1 MRGLVGLRTSLTG
14 RRYDEPMQ
22 HNRREFLV
30 AGAALSALSQSRVLG
45 ANDRIRVGAIGTG
58 GRMRELMN
66 CLRIAENNEIVAVC
80 DVYEPRRQQAKEQF
94 APQAK
99 DYVDYRQVLER
110 NDIDAVVIA
119 SPDRWHVPMTLDAV
133 AAGKDIYVEKPV
145 TYALEEGPKLTRA
158 VRDSRRIVQVGM
170 QQRSWEHFQTAA
182 EMVRSGKIGKV
193 TLVRTYWFQNY
204 LKRGPSPRIDT
215 AKLDWKRWL
224 GSAPDQPFDVD
235 RFTTWRWYWDF
246 GGGALTD
253 LFTHWVDVVHWAMNS
268 DTPQIAQTLG
278 NRYAFNWECPDT
290 IQATFQYPD
299 FMCIYDGTM
308 IASLEDGGLVFRGTD
323 AEMLLDRRR
332 LTVLPELNRAF
343 SSPAPAPP
351 SLEVLSKEDG
361 TIAHMRNFLD
371 CVRSRKEPNA
381 PVETG
386 VAAAR
391 AAHLGNLAL
400 KRGARVMG
408 PMTDQ
413 PHA

>member
-1 MRGLVGLRTSLTG
+1 MI
-14 RRYDEPMQ
+14 
-22 HNRREFLV
+22 HNRREFFL

-66 CLRIAENNEIVAVC
+66 CLRKAENNEIVAVC
-80 DVYEPRRQQAKEQF
+80 DVYEPRRQQAIEQF

-99 DYVDYRQVLER
+99 DYVDYRQLLER

-119 SPDRWHVPMTLDAV
+119 SPDRWHVPMTIDAV
-133 AAGKDIYVEKPV
+133 AAGKDVYVEKPV
-145 TYALEEGPKLTRA
+145 TYSLDEGPKLTKA
-158 VRDSRRIVQVGM
+158 VRDSGRIVQVGM

-182 EMVRSGKIGKV
+182 EMVQSGKIGKV

-224 GSAPDQPFDVD
+224 GSAPEQPFDVD

-253 LFTHWVDVVHWAMNS
+253 LFSHWVDVVHWAMKS

-278 NRYAFNWECPDT
+278 NRYALHWECPDT
-290 IQATFQYPD
+290 IQASFQYPN
-299 FMCIYDGTM
+299 FLCIYDGTM
-308 IASLEDGGLVFRGTD
+308 IASLEDGGLVFRGAD

-332 LTVLPELNRAF
+332 LAVIPEPARAF
-343 SSPAPAPP
+343 SSAAPVPP
-351 SLEVLSKEDG
+351 SLEVVSKEDG

-371 CVRSRKEPNA
+371 CVRSRKDPNA

-400 KRGARVMG
+400 KRGSRVTW
-408 PMTDQ
+408 PLTDQ
-413 PHA
+413 SHA

>member
-1 MRGLVGLRTSLTG
+1 M
-14 RRYDEPMQ
+14 P
-22 HNRREFLV
+22 HNRREFLL
-30 AGAALSALSQSRVLG
+30 AGAALSALSQSRVPG

-66 CLRIAENNEIVAVC
+66 CLRKAENNEIVAVC

-94 APQAK
+94 APQAN

-119 SPDRWHVPMTLDAV
+119 SPDRWHVPMTIDAV
-133 AAGKDIYVEKPV
+133 AAGKDVYVEKPV
-145 TYALEEGPKLTRA
+145 TYSLDEGPKLTKA
-158 VRDSRRIVQVGM
+158 VRDSGRVVQIGM

-182 EMVRSGKIGKV
+182 DMVQSGKIGKV

-332 LTVLPELNRAF
+332 LTVLPEPNRAF

-351 SLEVLSKEDG
+351 SLEVLSKEEG

>member
-1 MRGLVGLRTSLTG
+1 
-14 RRYDEPMQ
+14 MQ
-22 HNRREFLV
+22 QNRREFL
-30 AGAALSALSQSRVLG
+30 ASGAALSALSQGRSLG

-66 CLRIAENNEIVAVC
+66 CLGKAEGNETVAVC
-80 DVYEPRRQQAKEQF
+80 DVYEPRREQAKERF

-99 DYVDYRQVLER
+99 TYVDYRQVLER

-119 SPDRWHVPMTLDAV
+119 SPDRWHVPMTMDAV
-133 AAGKDIYVEKPV
+133 ASGKDVYVEKPV
-145 TYALEEGPKLTRA
+145 TYSLEEGPKLIKA
-158 VRDSRRIVQVGM
+158 VRDSGRIVQIGM
-170 QQRSWEHFQTAA
+170 QQRSWEHFRIAA
-182 EMVRSGKIGKV
+182 EMVQAGKIGKV

-204 LKRGPSPRIDT
+204 LRRGPTPRIDT

-268 DTPQIAQTLG
+268 DTPQLAQTLG
-278 NRYAFNWECPDT
+278 NRYALSWECPDT
-290 IQATFQYPD
+290 IQASFQYPN

-308 IASLEDGGLVFRGTD
+308 VASLEDGGLVFRGTD
-323 AEMLLDRRR
+323 AQMLLDRRR
-332 LTVLPELNRAF
+332 LAVLPEPNRAF
-343 SSPAPAPP
+343 SSTEPATP
-351 SLEVLSKEDG
+351 SLEILSKEDG
-361 TIAHMRNFLD
+361 TVAHMRNFLD

-400 KRGARVMG
+400 KRGTRVSW
-408 PMTDQ
+408 PLAD
-413 PHA
+413 HA